1 MTVDYKNISKP
12 KDNRVLSKIVLVL
25 FSLYILFSTVEVYL
39 STGDITQLEKQTSEL
54 VKEDEVSTYLDYQ
67 YSDNGIE
74 QEVSDAR
81 EVFNVVQNVL
91 YFGTMIAFVSW
102 FYRTYANLRRREI
115 EGVKYQDGVAIYV
128 WVIPIVNLFRPVQMI
143 GEIIDKL
150 QERVHNSKSSY
161 KKVNIKIGMRIWWTL
176 FVLVNI
182 GALILIQVSG
192 SVDSIEMEVSAL
204 KTLQFL
210 DILTILEAIGVI
222 YIVYHIN
229 ELERVLLER

>member
-1 MTVDYKNISKP
+1 MTVDYKNTSKP
-12 KDNRVLSKIVLVL
+12 KDNSVLSKIVLVL

-39 STGDITQLEKQTSEL
+39 SIGDITQLEKPISEL

-74 QEVSDAR
+74 REVSDAR

-91 YFGTMIAFVSW
+91 YLGTMIVFVGW
-102 FYRTYANLRRREI
+102 FYRIYANLRKRGI

-143 GEIIDKL
+143 SEIINKL
-150 QERVHNSKSSY
+150 QKRIYNSYSNY
-161 KKVNIKIGMRIWWTL
+161 KKVNIKIGMRIWWAL

-182 GALILIQVSG
+182 GALALIQVSG
-192 SVDSIEMEVSAL
+192 SVDSVEMEVSVLKAL
-204 KTLQFL
+204 QYL
-210 DILTILEAIGVI
+210 DILTILEAAGVI

-229 ELERVLLER
+229 ELEKLEKK